1 MWTLDIPRCYF
12 KDMLECPLGIYQHD
26 TKRRSIYSEIAERLK
41 IQMTHRSRLFPNP
54 LRSSGDRN
62 IEVSARCLFS
72 MNGAEQYLW
81 DLCKAV
87 QPLWK

>member
-1 MWTLDIPRCYF
+1 
-12 KDMLECPLGIYQHD
+12 
-26 TKRRSIYSEIAERLK
+26 
-41 IQMTHRSRLFPNP
+41 MTHRSRLFPNP

-62 IEVSARCLFS
+62 IEVFARCVFS
-72 MNGAEQYLW
+72 MNGAELYLW